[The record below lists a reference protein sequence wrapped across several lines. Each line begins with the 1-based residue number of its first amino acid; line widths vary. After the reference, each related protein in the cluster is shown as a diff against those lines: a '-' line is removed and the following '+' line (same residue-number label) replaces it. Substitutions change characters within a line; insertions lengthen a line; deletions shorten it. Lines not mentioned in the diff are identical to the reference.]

1 MRPGVFLRGS
11 SKQVTRETE
20 PLDIIII
27 GGGPTGL
34 ACAIEAQR
42 AGFRYLVIEK
52 GCVVNSLYNYPT
64 QLVFFTTPELLEIGD
79 LPFVCEREKPVR
91 IEALKYYRRVVDT
104 YRLRV
109 NQYEKVTRVYGS
121 ANSANS
127 ANCDGHFLVETESA
141 LTGAARSYRSRK
153 IIVAI
158 GYFDYFNVMDIPG
171 EDLPKVSHYY
181 KDAHPFYDREVAII
195 GGANSAAIA
204 ALDLYRHGARVTI
217 IHRGDQLRRTIK
229 YWILP
234 DIENR
239 IANGEVKAH
248 FQSVVTE
255 IKPSSIM
262 IRNQAT
268 GDISEIPNDFVF
280 ALTGYHADNDFLRSL
295 GVGIDPETMKP
306 SFNHETM
313 ESNAP
318 GIYLA
323 GVVTAGKETG
333 KIFIE
338 NGRFHGGQ
346 IINALRVAFATQ
358 TTS

>member
-1 MRPGVFLRGS
+1 MN
-11 SKQVTRETE
+11 KQDLFDV
-20 PLDIIII
+20 III

-42 AGFRYLVIEK
+42 AGFSYLTLEK

-104 YRLRV
+104 YQLRV
-109 NQYEKVTRVYGS
+109 NQYEKVTRVTGS
-121 ANSANS
+121 
-127 ANCDGHFLVETESA
+127 DGEFILETESA
-141 LTGAARSYRSRK
+141 LTGEKRAYRSRK

-158 GYFDYFNVMDIPG
+158 GYYDYANTLGVPG
-171 EDLPKVSHYY
+171 EDLAKVSHYY

-204 ALDLYRHGARVTI
+204 ALDLYRHGARVTM
-217 IHRGDQLRRTIK
+217 IHRGEQLRRTIK

-239 IANGEVKAH
+239 ITNGEVKAY
-248 FQSVVTE
+248 FQTIVTE
-255 IKPSSIM
+255 IKPSTIS
-262 IRNQAT
+262 IRNLVTCEVA
-268 GDISEIPNDFVF
+268 SLPNDFVF
-280 ALTGYHADNDFLRSL
+280 ALTGYHTDNELLRSM
-295 GVGIDPETMKP
+295 GVEIDPETMKP

-313 ESNAP
+313 ESNVR

-346 IINALRVAFATQ
+346 IINALRVAFATRNG
-358 TTS
+358 

>member
-1 MRPGVFLRGS
+1 MR
-11 SKQVTRETE
+11 EIE

-42 AGFRYLVIEK
+42 AGFSYLALEK

-104 YRLRV
+104 YQLRI
-109 NQYEKVTRVYGS
+109 NQYEKVTRVTGS
-121 ANSANS
+121 
-127 ANCDGHFLVETESA
+127 DGDFRVETEST
-141 LTGAARSYRSRK
+141 LTGEKRSYHSRK

-158 GYFDYFNVMDIPG
+158 GYYDYANTIGVPG

-181 KDAHPFYDREVAII
+181 KDAHPFYDREVAVI

-204 ALDLYRHGARVTI
+204 ALDLYRHGARVTM
-217 IHRGDQLRRTIK
+217 IHRGQKLRRTIK

-239 IANGEVKAH
+239 IANGEVKAW

-255 IKPSSIM
+255 IEPSSIR
-262 IRNQAT
+262 IRNLIT
-268 GDISEIPNDFVF
+268 DEDLELPNDFVF
-280 ALTGYHADNDFLRSL
+280 ALTGYHTDNDFLRSM
-295 GVGIDPETMKP
+295 GIEIDSETTKP

-313 ESNAP
+313 ESNLR

-346 IINALRVAFATQ
+346 IINAMRIAFATQ
-358 TTS
+358 RG

>member
-1 MRPGVFLRGS
+1 M
-11 SKQVTRETE
+11 TREIE

-42 AGFRYLVIEK
+42 AGFSHLVIEK
-52 GCVVNSLYNYPT
+52 GCVVNSLYNYPA

-104 YRLRV
+104 YQLRV
-109 NQYEKVTRVYGS
+109 NQYEKVMRVTGS
-121 ANSANS
+121 
-127 ANCDGHFLVETESA
+127 DGNFLVETEST
-141 LTGAARSYRSRK
+141 LTGEKHSYRSRK

-158 GYFDYFNVMDIPG
+158 GYYDYANQIGIPG

-217 IHRGDQLRRTIK
+217 IHRGEQLRRTIK

-248 FQSVVTE
+248 FQTLVTE
-255 IKPSSIM
+255 IKPSTIR
-262 IRNQAT
+262 IRNLAT
-268 GDISEIPNDFVF
+268 GEESELPNDFVF
-280 ALTGYHADNDFLRSL
+280 ALTGYHTDNDFLRSM
-295 GVGIDPETMKP
+295 GVEIDPETMKP

-313 ESNAP
+313 ESNVR

-346 IINALRVAFATQ
+346 IANALRIAFATQ
-358 TTS
+358 SG

>member
-1 MRPGVFLRGS
+1 
-11 SKQVTRETE
+11 VTSQATGKIE
-20 PLDIIII
+20 PFDIIII

-42 AGFRYLVIEK
+42 AGFSYLVIEK

-104 YRLRV
+104 YQLRV
-109 NQYEKVTRVYGS
+109 NQYEKVTRVTGS
-121 ANSANS
+121 NG
-127 ANCDGHFLVETESA
+127 DFLVETEST
-141 LTGAARSYRSRK
+141 LIGEKHSYRSRK

-158 GYFDYFNVMDIPG
+158 GYYDYANALGITG

-181 KDAHPFYDREVAII
+181 KDAHPFYDREVAVI

-204 ALDLYRHGARVTI
+204 ALDLYRHGARVTM
-217 IHRGDQLRRTIK
+217 IHRGEQLRRTIK

-239 IANGEVKAH
+239 IANGEVKAR
-248 FQSVVTE
+248 FQTIVTE
-255 IKPSSIM
+255 IKPSTIR
-262 IRNQAT
+262 IRNLAT
-268 GDISEIPNDFVF
+268 GEESELPNDFVF
-280 ALTGYHADNDFLRSL
+280 ALTGYHADNDFLRSMRIE
-295 GVGIDPETMKP
+295 IDPETMKP
-306 SFNHETM
+306 SFDHETM
-313 ESNAP
+313 ESNVR

-346 IINALRVAFATQ
+346 IINALRVAFATRGG
-358 TTS
+358 

>member
-1 MRPGVFLRGS
+1 M
-11 SKQVTRETE
+11 TREIE
-20 PLDIIII
+20 PLDIIVI

-42 AGFRYLVIEK
+42 AGFSCLTLEK

-109 NQYEKVTRVYGS
+109 NQYEKVTRVSGS
-121 ANSANS
+121 NG
-127 ANCDGHFLVETESA
+127 DFVVETEST
-141 LTGAARSYRSRK
+141 LTGDKRSYHSRK

-158 GYFDYFNVMDIPG
+158 GYYDYANTLDIPG

-181 KDAHPFYDREVAII
+181 KDAHPFYEREVAII

-204 ALDLYRHGARVTI
+204 ALDLHRHGARVAM
-217 IHRGDQLRRTIK
+217 IHRGEQLRRTIK

-239 IANGEVKAH
+239 ISNNEVKAY
-248 FQSVVTE
+248 FQTVVTE
-255 IKPSSIM
+255 IKSSTIR
-262 IRNQAT
+262 IRNLIT
-268 GDISEIPNDFVF
+268 GEESELPNDFVF
-280 ALTGYHADNDFLRSL
+280 ALTGYHTDNDFLRSI
-295 GVGIDPETMKP
+295 GVEIDPETMKP
-306 SFNHETM
+306 SFDHETM

-323 GVVTAGKETG
+323 GVVTAGRETG

-346 IINALRVAFATQ
+346 IINAILEQAPQKIDKIHRISQ
-358 TTS
+358 N

>member
-1 MRPGVFLRGS
+1 
-11 SKQVTRETE
+11 VTREIE
-20 PLDIIII
+20 PLDIIVI

-42 AGFRYLVIEK
+42 AGLSCLTLEK
-52 GCVVNSLYNYPT
+52 GCIVNSLYNYPT

-109 NQYEKVTRVYGS
+109 NQYEKVTRVSGS
-121 ANSANS
+121 
-127 ANCDGHFLVETESA
+127 DGDFVVETEST
-141 LTGAARSYRSRK
+141 LTAETRSYRSRK

-158 GYFDYFNVMDIPG
+158 GYYDYANPLGAPG
-171 EDLPKVSHYY
+171 ENLSKVSHYY
-181 KDAHPFYDREVAII
+181 KDAHPFYERDVAVI

-204 ALDLYRHGARVTI
+204 ALDLHRHGARVTM
-217 IHRGDQLRRTIK
+217 IHRGQHLRRSIK

-239 IANGEVKAH
+239 ISNGEVKAH
-248 FQSVVTE
+248 FQTVVTK
-255 IKPSSIM
+255 ISSSTIR
-262 IRNQAT
+262 IRNLVT
-268 GDISEIPNDFVF
+268 GEESELANDFVF
-280 ALTGYHADNDFLRSL
+280 ALTGYHTDNDFLRSL
-295 GVGIDPETMKP
+295 GIEIDPETLKP

-313 ESNAP
+313 ESNTP

-346 IINALRVAFATQ
+346 IINAILDLSRRNH
-358 TTS
+358 SS

>member
-1 MRPGVFLRGS
+1 MD
-11 SKQVTRETE
+11 KQD
-20 PLDIIII
+20 LFDIIII

-42 AGFRYLVIEK
+42 AGFSHLVIEK

-79 LPFVCEREKPVR
+79 LPFVCEREKPNR
-91 IEALKYYRRVVDT
+91 IEALKYYRRVVDA

-109 NQYEKVTRVYGS
+109 NQYEKVLKVTG
-121 ANSANS
+121 A
-127 ANCDGHFLVETESA
+127 DGDFLVETELA
-141 LTGAARSYRSRK
+141 ATGEKRSYRSRK
-153 IIVAI
+153 IIVAT
-158 GYFDYFNVMDIPG
+158 GYFDYPNVLGIPG

-195 GGANSAAIA
+195 GGANSAAIT
-204 ALDLYRHGARVTI
+204 ALDLYRHGAKVTM
-217 IHRGDQLRRTIK
+217 IHRGVELRRTIK

-239 IANGEVKAH
+239 IANGEVKAY
-248 FQSVVTE
+248 FQTVVTE
-255 IKPSSIM
+255 IKPTTIR
-262 IRNQAT
+262 IRNLVT
-268 GDISEIPNDFVF
+268 NEESELPNDFVF
-280 ALTGYHADNDFLRSL
+280 ALTGYHADNEFLREM
-295 GVGIDPETMKP
+295 GIEIDPETMKP
-306 SFNHETM
+306 AFNPETM
-313 ESNAP
+313 ESNVT

-346 IINALRVAFATQ
+346 IVAALQATLQ
-358 TTS
+358 PARF